1 LLVSEL
7 IQRKRDGGV
16 LAASDLQAFF
26 QSYMQDRV
34 ADYQMSAF
42 LMAVFFRGLDPSE
55 LATLTRTIIESGRQ
69 LDFSG
74 DGPPAVDKHST
85 GGVGDKVSLILA
97 PLVAEA
103 GLRVP
108 MISGRGLGHTGGT
121 LDKYESIP
129 GFRTALELNEFE
141 AIVADVGCAV
151 IGQTP
156 EITPLDGRLYALR
169 DVTGTVKSVPLI
181 ASRIISKKV
190 AEGVEA
196 LVLDVKCGR
205 GAFMQDEAEALE
217 LGRVLVDLAA
227 SEGVRATG
235 LVTDMETPL
244 GRTIGNALEAKEAI
258 ECLLGGGPTDLREVT
273 LALSAELLVSA
284 GVSSTRDEATTRLE
298 RLLADGS
305 AAERFIRQ
313 VERQGGDPRV
323 VADPD
328 RLPVAPVQR
337 EYRAR
342 QAGTITR
349 LDARELGLAAV
360 ELGAGRTR
368 VEDEVDPRV
377 GFVLEVCLSDP
388 VEQGDLIAMIHAA
401 DEASA
406 GLAADRLARAISIS
420 EKPLS
425 AEQRSGVSPTTAD
438 RAPPVAARPPARHTR
453 LLQRITPQGV
463 EPA

>member
-181 ASRIISKKV
+181 ASSIISKKV

-258 ECLLGGGPTDLREVT
+258 ECLLGGGPTDFCWPM
-273 LALSAELLVSA
+273 AAPPS
-284 GVSSTRDEATTRLE
+284 VSSGRWSARVAIHGWWRIRIVFRSPRSSGSTARGRPARSRAWTPGN
-298 RLLADGS
+298 LAWRPWSWEPAGPGW
-305 AAERFIRQ
+305 RMRWIRAWASSS
-313 VERQGGDPRV
+313 RC
-323 VADPD
+323 AS
-328 RLPVAPVQR
+328 
-337 EYRAR
+337 
-342 QAGTITR
+342 
-349 LDARELGLAAV
+349 
-360 ELGAGRTR
+360 RTR
-368 VEDEVDPRV
+368 
-377 GFVLEVCLSDP
+377 SN
-388 VEQGDLIAMIHAA
+388 
-401 DEASA
+401 
-406 GLAADRLARAISIS
+406 RAI
-420 EKPLS
+420 LS
-425 AEQRSGVSPTTAD
+425 R
-438 RAPPVAARPPARHTR
+438 
-453 LLQRITPQGV
+453 
-463 EPA
+463 